1 MTPQNSQ
8 TDTRPAG
15 NGAAATPAVPESP
28 SHAAIPAPPV
38 PRKDAKRYRFRA
50 PEAGDGA
57 AIYKIVEDS
66 GVLDLNSAYSYLMLG
81 EYLGDTCLVAE
92 RKGEIVGFVSGLVP
106 RTKPET
112 LFIWQVASAQ
122 SERGRGLAK
131 RLVHAMLTRPACRHV
146 RYIEATVTP
155 SNKPSKRLFRALAR
169 DLEAG
174 FTIGQGF
181 DAELFPGEGHESE
194 RLIRVGPFQPTAA
207 RAA

>member
-1 MTPQNSQ
+1 MTPENLQNRVQ
-8 TDTRPAG
+8 ADALHPAARADVQDAG
-15 NGAAATPAVPESP
+15 GTATASTPAN
-28 SHAAIPAPPV
+28 

-50 PEAGDGA
+50 PETGDGA

-81 EYLGDTCLVAE
+81 EYLADTCLVAE
-92 RKGEIVGFVSGLVP
+92 RKGGIVGFVSGLVP

-112 LFIWQVASAQ
+112 LFIWQVASAE

-131 RLVHAMLTRPACRHV
+131 RLVHAMLSRPACRHV

-169 DLEAG
+169 DLDAG

-181 DAELFPGEGHESE
+181 DADLFPGEGHESE
-194 RLIRVGPFQPTAA
+194 RLIRVGPFQPAA
-207 RAA
+207 SA